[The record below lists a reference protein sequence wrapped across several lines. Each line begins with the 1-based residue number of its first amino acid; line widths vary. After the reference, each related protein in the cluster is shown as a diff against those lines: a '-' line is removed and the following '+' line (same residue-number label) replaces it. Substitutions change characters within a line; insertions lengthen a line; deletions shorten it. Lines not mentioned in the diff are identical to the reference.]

1 MTPSRPIGMETIILV
16 DSKDKEIGTGEKLEV
31 HQKGLLH
38 RAFSVNIINRK
49 GEFLLQQRA
58 KIKYHSGG
66 LWTNACC
73 SHPHAGETLETA
85 IHRRLKEEMGFD
97 TDLKE
102 LFTMIFRAAFSNGL
116 TEHEFL
122 HVYIGQWN
130 GKVIPNPEEADDY
143 RWIGIDELK
152 KEIEADPD
160 SFTPWFRLFFPRLSD
175 MLG

>member
-97 TDLKE
+97 VEIIRPLKPMLVPKLGDPNTWVALIHYLAKRLGE
-102 LFTMIFRAAFSNGL
+102 IKPGPEIREWKWFDINNLPEDCAPNI
-116 TEHEFL
+116 
-122 HVYIGQWN
+122 
-130 GKVIPNPEEADDY
+130 KPVIEEY
-143 RWIGIDELK
+143 LN
-152 KEIEADPD
+152 
-160 SFTPWFRLFFPRLSD
+160 S
-175 MLG
+175 